1 MSMEV
6 CYRDGG
12 GLHPSTTPSWQ
23 GTKKQAF
30 QSWKF
35 CRTGNILVS
44 SSNYFVIYHSKTSYF
59 SFDIGRILAQ
69 RATPIGPEQN
79 LRELTDVM
87 ATIGAELMLDVLSD
101 LDNHYAEAW
110 TQDEANVTYG
120 KSNSVFSTQDNKL
133 KNRNVLVLEPLAKP
147 LLIC

>member
-1 MSMEV
+1 MSTEV

-12 GLHPSTTPSWQ
+12 GLHPSTTQSWQ

-44 SSNYFVIYHSKTSYF
+44 SNNYFVIYHSKTSYF

-133 KNRNVLVLEPLAKP
+133 ENRNVFVF
-147 LLIC
+147 